1 MKKIMH
7 KNKTVIIGI
16 TSGIAAY
23 KIIDVVRILRAKRID
38 VCCIMTDAA
47 TKMVPAADFEN
58 ASGHKVYTTLFPQG
72 FQYKKI
78 LEDRKVEH
86 VELADKASLFVIA
99 PATAN
104 TISKVA
110 AGIADNFLTTTV
122 LATKA
127 PVLICPSM
135 NVHMW
140 NNKIIQENIEKLQ
153 QRGFSFLHPQQ
164 GALACGY
171 TGVGRLADV
180 SKIAEKIFSLLART
194 TQLQGKKVIVTAGGT
209 IEPIDAVRII
219 TNRSSGKMGIALAE
233 ACFEQ
238 GADVLLLR
246 SAHAVKAKYPIK
258 EKLFETVDQ
267 LSQLLRESCQEYA
280 TIFHVAAVSD
290 FTLAQKYS
298 SKISSSK
305 PLILR
310 LHPTVKI
317 LDQIKQ
323 WNPKMR
329 VIAFK
334 AEYNQ
339 TEKNLIQKG
348 REKLNQNS
356 ADVIIVN
363 DIGKKGIG
371 FDSEENEVYIISR
384 SHKVVKIPKSS
395 KTNIAKKI
403 IEIVFN

>member
-1 MKKIMH
+1 MKQPLNNN
-7 KNKTVIIGI
+7 NKTVIIGI

-23 KIIDVVRILRAKRID
+23 KIIDLMKMLKAKKID
-38 VCCIMTDAA
+38 VYCIMTEAA
-47 TKMVPAADFEN
+47 TKMIPAVDFKK
-58 ASGHKVYTTLFPQG
+58 ASGHMVYTTLFPQG
-72 FQYKKI
+72 FKYKKI
-78 LEDRKVEH
+78 LKDRKVEH
-86 VELADKASLFVIA
+86 IELADKASLFVIA

-104 TISKVA
+104 TISKIA

-127 PVLICPSM
+127 PILICPSM

-153 QRGFSFLHPQQ
+153 LKGFSFLHPQE

-171 TGVGRLADV
+171 TGVGRLADI
-180 SKIAEKIFSLLART
+180 SKIATKIFSLLGRRNK
-194 TQLQGKKVIVTAGGT
+194 LQGQKIIVTAGGT

-246 SAHAVKAKYPIK
+246 SSHAVNTKYPLK
-258 EKLFETVDQ
+258 EKSFETVDQ
-267 LSQLLRESCQEYA
+267 LSNLLRESCQDYH

-290 FTLAQKYS
+290 FALNQKYP

-305 PLILR
+305 PLTLY
-310 LHPTVKI
+310 LHPTAKI

-334 AEYNQ
+334 AEYNES
-339 TEKNLIQKG
+339 EKDLIQKG
-348 REKLNQNS
+348 RKKLDQNN

-363 DIGKKGIG
+363 DVGKKGIG
-371 FDSEENEVYIISR
+371 FESEENEVYIISH
-384 SHKVVKIPKSS
+384 SHKVIKIPKSP
-395 KTNIAKKI
+395 KIDIARKI
-403 IEIVFN
+403 IEILL